1 MSIQILSDLVVAQ
14 IAAGEVVER
23 PASVVKELIE
33 NSLDSGASYIQV
45 SIGGG
50 GQRLLRVSD
59 NGSGILAAEVELAF
73 ASHATSKLRIADD
86 LNHLVTLGFRGEALC
101 SIAAVSQLTC
111 ITRHQSES
119 HGTKLSIEGGDIT
132 SRQSIGAPAGTIIT
146 VENLFYNVP
155 ARLKFLKKDAT
166 EKRQITQIVTLMAMA
181 YPNVRFMLELDGREA
196 FRSPGTGLLSDVLVA
211 AYGVDDIKQM
221 VPVDAV
227 TGGIRVSG
235 FTSGADLWR
244 TDRNRI
250 SVFVNGRVVQDNN
263 LTYAVTQAYQ
273 TLFQVG
279 QYPVAALMIQ
289 LLPEDVDVNV
299 HPTKAEVRFRE
310 PSTVF
315 MAVQRA
321 VREAVIA
328 TSAGAGS
335 LPVQPRALEGST
347 LFRPQQT
354 RSVLQDAAGANT
366 ESSAALPPMPTH
378 SDETYDHIPE
388 GAGVPENPRTLPVLR
403 VVGQVGARYVI
414 AEGPAGVYLIDQH
427 NAHSRVLYGRLA
439 AQLAAGT
446 LAKTAAISGTASLP
460 PAQARLLEQAYPI
473 LAMVGIEFEA
483 FGPNTFRILSA
494 PSILEGLDA
503 DTILHA
509 LIPELSRDD
518 PQEAILRGVCRIAA
532 VKSGQMLNPEQM
544 QALVRQLERTQEPF
558 TSPDGSP
565 TILHLSS
572 DQLIREFKSR

>member
-1 MSIQILSDLVVAQ
+1 MSIQVLSDLVVAQ

-33 NSLDSGASYIQV
+33 NSLDSGATYIQV
-45 SIGGG
+45 SISGG

-86 LNHLVTLGFRGEALC
+86 LNHLVTLGFRGEALS

-111 ITRHQSES
+111 ISRHQSES
-119 HGTKLSIEGGDIT
+119 HGTKLAIEGGDIT
-132 SRQSIGAPAGTIIT
+132 SRQSIGAPAGTIIA

-166 EKRQITQIVTLMAMA
+166 EKRQISQIVTLMAMA
-181 YPNVRFMLELDGREA
+181 YPNVRFVLDLDGREA
-196 FRSPGTGLLSDVLVA
+196 FRSPGTGQLSDVLVA

-221 VPVDAV
+221 VPVDAT
-227 TGGIRVSG
+227 TGGIRVTG
-235 FTSGADLWR
+235 FASGADLWR

-273 TLFQVG
+273 TLFQAG

-289 LLPEDVDVNV
+289 LPPEDVDVNV

-310 PSTVF
+310 PSSVF
-315 MAVQRA
+315 LAVQRA
-321 VREAVIA
+321 VREAVVA
-328 TSAGAGS
+328 TGAGADYFPG
-335 LPVQPRALEGST
+335 QPRPLEAAS
-347 LFRPQQT
+347 LFHPQQSRGT
-354 RSVLQDAAGANT
+354 LQDQAKAGPESPADLASMPAN
-366 ESSAALPPMPTH
+366 A
-378 SDETYDHIPE
+378 DETYDHIPE

-403 VVGQVGARYVI
+403 VVGQVGARYII

-427 NAHSRVLYGRLA
+427 NAHARVLYGRVV
-439 AQLAAGT
+439 AQLAKGT
-446 LAKTAAISGTASLP
+446 LAKTETVSGTASLP
-460 PAQARLLEQAYPI
+460 PAQAKLLEQAFPI
-473 LAMVGIEFEA
+473 FAMLGIEYEP

-494 PSILEGLDA
+494 PDIIAGLDA
-503 DTILHA
+503 DTILRA
-509 LIPELSRDD
+509 LIPEIGSDD
-518 PQEAILRGVCRIAA
+518 PQEAILRGICRLAA
-532 VKSGQMLNPEQM
+532 VKSGQVLNPEQM
-544 QALVRQLERTQEPF
+544 QALVRQLERTPEPF

-565 TILHLSS
+565 TVLHLSS
-572 DQLIREFKSR
+572 DQLIREFRSR